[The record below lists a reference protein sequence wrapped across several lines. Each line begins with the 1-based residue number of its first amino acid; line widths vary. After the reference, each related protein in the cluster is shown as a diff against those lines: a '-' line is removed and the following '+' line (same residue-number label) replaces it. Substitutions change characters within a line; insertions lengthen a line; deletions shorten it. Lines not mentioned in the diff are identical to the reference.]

1 MHQRLVVLLAP
12 LILTLGCQTVKV
24 GDTDSP
30 FFAPPKGSTVILHEN
45 LQFAPQTARVFLQRG
60 QTHQYGFNRY
70 YPWCY
75 IQVNTVVNTPQTL
88 RSDTFDVYRV
98 VSRSE
103 EVVENEP
110 IRLAGV
116 SIQTGEGVRLAVGD
130 GGGGPSTV
138 TQTVQLWLRSDQQ
151 SDVRK
156 MVCGGA
162 EDNPATALPPSILEI
177 QGALG
182 AIATLKI
189 PQQKDS

>member
-1 MHQRLVVLLAP
+1 
-12 LILTLGCQTVKV
+12 VKV

-30 FFAPPKGSTVILHEN
+30 FFAPPKDSTVILHEN

-75 IQVNTVVNTPQTL
+75 IQVNAVVDAPQTL
-88 RSDTFDVYRV
+88 RADTFEVYRV
-98 VSRSE
+98 VSRE
-103 EVVENEP
+103 EQVVEHEP

-116 SIQTGEGVRLAVGD
+116 AIERGGDLQTGQDLRLAVGN

-138 TQTVQLWLRSDQQ
+138 TQTVQLWLRSEKQ
-151 SDVRK
+151 SNIRK

-189 PQQKDS
+189 PQPKDA